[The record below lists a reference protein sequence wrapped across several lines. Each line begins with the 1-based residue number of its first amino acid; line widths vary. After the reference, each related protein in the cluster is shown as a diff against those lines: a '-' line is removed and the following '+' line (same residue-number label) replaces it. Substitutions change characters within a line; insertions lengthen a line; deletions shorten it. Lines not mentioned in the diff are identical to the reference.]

1 MSVTEM
7 RVEEISEKISV
18 FRSILMATDLSEASH
33 PALSCGIALGARY
46 DSRLSVVHVFHA
58 DWRYEMLS
66 NPPEIDLER
75 MDARKQLDAMI
86 RKLRPDR
93 KVDSIMVKG
102 SPVAKAVL
110 SAITRSGADLLLI
123 GTHGR
128 GGLSKLALG
137 SVAEVLLRTAP
148 CPVMTIG
155 PKAAIDSRGAD
166 FRAILFATDFG
177 AASTKALPLVVT
189 LARAHQAK
197 LFLLHMIP
205 PMPTTS
211 SSLSAYAPAAAAAEE
226 VQEWEA
232 ASGKRSRQQ
241 LREWFMAQARSEQE
255 PEYIVGTDFVTEGI
269 LTAASKFKIGLIVMG
284 TNDSASPRVAA
295 HLPWTAVHEVIHDAP
310 CPVLTVGE

>member
-137 SVAEVLLRTAP
+137 SVA
-148 CPVMTIG
+148 
-155 PKAAIDSRGAD
+155 
-166 FRAILFATDFG
+166 
-177 AASTKALPLVVT
+177 
-189 LARAHQAK
+189 
-197 LFLLHMIP
+197 
-205 PMPTTS
+205 
-211 SSLSAYAPAAAAAEE
+211 
-226 VQEWEA
+226 
-232 ASGKRSRQQ
+232 
-241 LREWFMAQARSEQE
+241 
-255 PEYIVGTDFVTEGI
+255 
-269 LTAASKFKIGLIVMG
+269 
-284 TNDSASPRVAA
+284 
-295 HLPWTAVHEVIHDAP
+295 
-310 CPVLTVGE
+310 